1 MAYEISDIL
10 TIGYSI
16 GKIPKKSI
24 DDIKKWTRW
33 LVSMLQYNKMCD
45 GKFIQVFSLSGS
57 DEYYIDT
64 AILRSLLKLEES
76 LPMQTYIAMCW
87 NRPDVAK
94 EILEETDKIDL
105 LTQPQRRLLFRS
117 AILMDRVKFLGWVSI

>member
-1 MAYEISDIL
+1 
-10 TIGYSI
+10 
-16 GKIPKKSI
+16 
-24 DDIKKWTRW
+24 
-33 LVSMLQYNKMCD
+33 MLQYNKMCD
-45 GKFIQVFSLSGS
+45 GKYIQVFSLSGN

-64 AILRSLLKLEES
+64 AILRSLLKLEEN

-87 NRPDVAK
+87 NRHDVAK

-117 AILMDRVKFLGWVSI
+117 AILMDRVKFLGWVSFWRFELNLYWW